1 MRIIIAPDSFKEA
14 MTAAEAAAAMARGVR
29 AVVPDADVVELP
41 MSDGGEGFTEAVAA
55 SLGAEVRDV
64 DAVDALGRPVI
75 ARIALADGTAV
86 AEMASASGLEI
97 ISAEDRD
104 VRASDTRG
112 VGRLVRAALDAG
124 ATRLLLGI
132 GGSATNDGGAGMLVE
147 LGARILDADGSEIG
161 STPSELER
169 VASVDLS
176 GLDDRLDDLEVDV
189 ACDVDNPLLGER
201 GAGAV
206 FGPQK
211 GASEEDVAFLDEVL
225 GRWAAASGHE
235 DDADRP
241 GAGAAGGLGFALLAF
256 LGAELQPGIEL
267 VSGAV
272 GLADAVE
279 GAELVIT
286 GEGSVDAQTLGGKTP
301 AGVAAVA
308 KEAGVPTLIVA
319 GRVKADAD
327 VLLDAGVVAVISN
340 SQGESQDLATELANA
355 ASNTERS
362 TATALRLWTHSTG
375 RGH

>member
-1 MRIIIAPDSFKEA
+1 MRIVIAPASFTQA
-14 MTAAEAAAAMARGVR
+14 RAAAEAAAAMARGVR
-29 AVVPDADVVELP
+29 AVVPEADVVELP
-41 MSDGGEGFTEAVAA
+41 VSDGGEGFIDAVAA
-55 SLGAEVRDV
+55 SLGAELRDV
-64 DAVDALGRPVI
+64 DAVDALGRPVT
-75 ARIALADGTAV
+75 ARIALGDGTAV

-104 VRASDTRG
+104 VRASDTHG

-147 LGARILDADGSEIG
+147 LGARILDADGATIG
-161 STPSELER
+161 STPAELER

-176 GLDDRLDDLEVDV
+176 GLDERLAGLHVDV

-201 GAGAV
+201 GARAV

-211 GASEEDVAFLDEVL
+211 GASEEDVAYLDEVL

-235 DDADRP
+235 EEASQP

-256 LGAELQPGIEL
+256 LDATLQPGIEL
-267 VSGAV
+267 VSEVV
-272 GLADAVE
+272 GLADAVK

-308 KEAGVPTLIVA
+308 RAAGVPTLIVA

-340 SQGESQDLATELANA
+340 SLGESQDLATELANA

-375 RGH
+375 RGA

>member
-64 DAVDALGRPVI
+64 DAVDALGRPVT
-75 ARIALADGTAV
+75 ARIALGDGTAV

-132 GGSATNDGGAGMLVE
+132 GGSATSDGGAGMLVE

-161 STPSELER
+161 STPAELER

-176 GLDDRLDDLEVDV
+176 GLDERLADLEVDV

-201 GAGAV
+201 GASAV

-211 GASEEDVAFLDEVL
+211 GASEGDVAFLDEVL

-235 DDADRP
+235 EEASQP

-256 LGAELQPGIEL
+256 LGATLQPGIEL
-267 VSGAV
+267 VCDAV

-327 VLLDAGVVAVISN
+327 VLLEAGVVAVISN

-375 RGH
+375 RGR

>member
-112 VGRLVRAALDAG
+112 VGRLVKAALDAG

-147 LGARILDADGSEIG
+147 LGARILDADGAEIG
-161 STPSELER
+161 STPAELER

-176 GLDDRLDDLEVDV
+176 GLDERLADLEVDV

-201 GAGAV
+201 GASAV

-211 GASEEDVAFLDEVL
+211 GASEDDVAFLDEVL

-235 DDADRP
+235 DEADRP

-256 LGAELQPGIEL
+256 LGATLQPGIEL

-301 AGVAAVA
+301 AGVTAVA

-327 VLLDAGVVAVISN
+327 VLLEAGVVAVISN